1 MLTLEPVQCPVNEH
15 VTGHVCVDTGFETRD
30 LQATQTQPKDGR
42 KKFHTSST
50 FEIIVLWCVYR
61 FLRVCVRECVR
72 VCACV
77 GASACVRACVAHTSN
92 SHVHVRT

>member
-1 MLTLEPVQCPVNEH
+1 MTKITCHVDFRTCSMFSEH

-50 FEIIVLWCVYR
+50 FEIIVLWCV
-61 FLRVCVRECVR
+61 CADSCACVR
-72 VCACV
+72 VCV
-77 GASACVRACVAHTSN
+77 VHTSN